1 MIDFSR
7 YLLAKRTV
15 DDRAL
20 NRQVW
25 QKLVEVLGSV
35 DQESP
40 LRILEV
46 GCGIG
51 TMVERT
57 LEWGLINRADYTG
70 LDIDPENIK
79 VAFHRLGSFGNSQG
93 WEAIQHPGKLDIQK
107 EDLHWQIEF
116 KAADIRTHQ
125 SGKKFDLIISHAFLD
140 LLDIPKVL
148 PKLKS
153 LVSRGGLF
161 YFTINF
167 DGVTIFEPVSDPTL
181 NAKIIHLYHQTMDE
195 RLVNGELSGDSRS
208 GRHLFHFL
216 RDIGAQV
223 LAAGASDWVVFPT
236 EDGYPA
242 DEAYF
247 LHSILYFIEN
257 SLSRHP
263 DLDLKDLELWL
274 SERRSQIQN
283 RTLSFIAHQ
292 LDFCG
297 YF

>member
-1 MIDFSR
+1 MIDFPR

-25 QKLVEVLGSV
+25 QKLVEVLDSLG
-35 DQESP
+35 QEGP
-40 LRILEV
+40 LRVLEV

-51 TMVERT
+51 TMVERIV
-57 LEWGLINRADYTG
+57 EWGLTTRADYTG
-70 LDIDPENIK
+70 LDIDPEYIK
-79 VAFHRLGSFGNSQG
+79 VALNRLGSWGKSQG
-93 WEAIQHPGKLDIQK
+93 WEAIQYPGKLDIQN
-107 EDLHWQIEF
+107 EDRHWEIEF
-116 KAADIRTHQ
+116 KVADITTYQ
-125 SGKKFDLIISHAFLD
+125 NEQKYDLVISHAFLD

-153 LVSRGGLF
+153 MVCRGGLF

-167 DGVTIFEPVSDPTL
+167 DGLTVFEPVSDPAL
-181 NAKIIHLYHQTMDE
+181 DAKIIRIYHQTMDE

-208 GRHLFHFL
+208 GRHLFNYL

-247 LHSILYFIEN
+247 LHCILYFIEN
-257 SLSRHP
+257 SLCRHP
-263 DLDLKDLELWL
+263 ELDLEDLDRWF
-274 SERRSQIQN
+274 SERRSQIHN